1 MKTNIIIFKKQL
13 IKILALGLVNLF
25 IPMQIEAQTITT
37 IQVHNLTT
45 PNPVEKMGYNL
56 IWIDEFPG
64 TSVASDWRNF
74 TTPAPQEGCWWRTEN
89 EALDTITEYSS
100 NLIIN
105 CTPSITY
112 TNSKLNIVLGNNSCQ
127 DKNYSLF
134 IYNLQGQR
142 INFVQIN
149 ANIEIEIPSG
159 PSGVYIAI
167 LITQSGEIVSTNKF
181 YR

>member
-1 MKTNIIIFKKQL
+1 MAKDNQTQNVLWSKTGSEPWTVGTNYQSGGFYYSKFYGDYLPSHAYSVKV
-13 IKILALGLVNLF
+13 KVTN
-25 IPMQIEAQTITT
+25 
-37 IQVHNLTT
+37 
-45 PNPVEKMGYNL
+45 
-56 IWIDEFPG
+56 DCG

-74 TTPAPQEGCWWRTEN
+74 TPPAPPEGCWWRTEN
-89 EALDTITEYSS
+89 EALDTISEYSS

-112 TNSKLNIVLGNNSCQ
+112 TNSKLNIVLGDNSCQ

-167 LITQSGEIVSTNKF
+167 LVTQSGKILSTAKF
-181 YR
+181 YK